1 MVRTQNIG
9 FGHASSYLRRITCK
23 VWLGRTGKFNSYW
36 LVSLARN
43 AYKQIWFW
51 IHFFFFMTRMFQ
63 GCWSSRSHRKRLALE
78 RPKNLFEPRSY
89 MHESNPN
96 TLTAYICR
104 LADVTACK
112 TENRPVATMHES
124 SIDHYLSKV
133 LALRENNWSSTTP
146 PQPNIQLTNH
156 FIISLQ
162 NYWT

>member
-1 MVRTQNIG
+1 MLALTSEVLLVRFGSAGLVSSIRNGWLAWQGMLISESG
-9 FGHASSYLRRITCK
+9 FG
-23 VWLGRTGKFNSYW
+23 
-36 LVSLARN
+36 
-43 AYKQIWFW
+43 
-51 IHFFFFMTRMFQ
+51 FFFFLIFMTRMFQ

-78 RPKNLFEPRSY
+78 RPKNLSEPRSY

-133 LALRENNWSSTTP
+133 LALQENNWSSTTP